1 MLLNEKQVLGIK
13 RKRGELDYSNK
24 ELADQTGVSVWTL
37 SKILNHKQRKV
48 TSITFFKLNNWLL
61 DQYIKN

>member
-24 ELADQTGVSVWTL
+24 ELAVQTGVSVWTL
-37 SKILNHKQRKV
+37 NKILNHKQRQV